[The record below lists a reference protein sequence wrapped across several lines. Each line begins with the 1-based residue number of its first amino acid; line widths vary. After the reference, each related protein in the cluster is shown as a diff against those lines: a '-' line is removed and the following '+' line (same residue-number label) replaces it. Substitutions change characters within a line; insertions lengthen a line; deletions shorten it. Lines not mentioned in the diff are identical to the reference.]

1 MKHLPNLITLANL
14 FFGCCAIVFTLTSYP
29 YFTVVGT
36 EGQYMQI
43 QGMDKMYLGSLFI
56 GLAAVMDMLDGM
68 AARLL
73 KVSGPIGKDL
83 DSLAD
88 VVSFG
93 VAPGVILYQLL
104 WRAYMME
111 PNAMQ
116 TSFWVTAP
124 ALLLPCF
131 AAYRLAKFNNTGQD
145 FKGYF
150 LGMPTP
156 AAGISIAVLP
166 LILFFEYDIIG
177 KYLEYRAVLYILIAV
192 LCYLMVS
199 PIKFL
204 KWNSGK
210 GGFSGFWPQLVIIG
224 GALISMLFIGFGGLL
239 VGVFLYIVCS
249 LIYKYPAHLNDTTPE
264 TAEI

>member
-1 MKHLPNLITLANL
+1 MKHLPNLITIANL

-73 KVSGPIGKDL
+73 KVSSPIGKDL

-131 AAYRLAKFNNTGQD
+131 AAYRLARFNNTGDD

-150 LGMPTP
+150 SGMPAP
-156 AAGISIAVLP
+156 AAGISVAVLP
-166 LILFFEYDIIG
+166 LVLFFEYDTIG
-177 KYLEYRAVLYILIAV
+177 KYVEYRAVLYSFIAV

-199 PIKFL
+199 NIKFL

-210 GGFSGFWPQLVIIG
+210 GGFSGFWPQLVIIA
-224 GALISMLFIGFGGLL
+224 GALVSMLFIGFGGLL
-239 VGVFLYIVCS
+239 AGFCLYIICS
-249 LIYKYPAHLNDTTPE
+249 LVYPYPAHLNGPASE
-264 TAEI
+264 SAEI